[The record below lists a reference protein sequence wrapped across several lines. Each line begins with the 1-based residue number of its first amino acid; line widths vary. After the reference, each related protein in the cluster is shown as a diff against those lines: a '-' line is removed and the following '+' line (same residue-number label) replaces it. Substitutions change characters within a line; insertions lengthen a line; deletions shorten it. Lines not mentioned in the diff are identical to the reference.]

1 MRSIYET
8 IISIRSDFVRYMNG
22 RLLIWTSA
30 IVVALALMFT
40 ISSTRADEIEKSV
53 VPGIET
59 FLEQNLDWIEGK
71 RVGLVTN
78 PTGVDRELQ
87 SSADLLFEHPDV
99 ELTALFGPEHGI
111 RGSQEAGEY
120 IESYTDERTGLP
132 VYSLYGPTWKPSEDM
147 LKDVDVLLF
156 DIQDI
161 SSNVYTYIYTLGF
174 VMEAAAD
181 YDKELIVLDRPNPLG
196 GERVEGPVRSPETI
210 SFMGRYLLPVRHGMT
225 VGELATMW
233 NHEYSLGVSLKV
245 AEMDGW
251 ERDMYFEDTGL
262 PWVMTSPNIPT
273 METGY
278 LYAGTELL
286 DDTSLS
292 TGLGTTKPFQL
303 LGAPWIDGEDL
314 VSDLRDRNL
323 PGVAFR
329 SAYFTPMSGTYS
341 GELIGGVE
349 VHIKDIASI
358 DLVELGLNL
367 VDAMRDQ
374 NPDKFKMTA
383 SYANLI
389 GDPDVPGMIMD
400 NMPVD
405 DIMAS
410 WETDL
415 EEWID
420 NVWSKYLLYGPYPE
434 GAERYEAEGNLG
446 ILPHDISAAVGETV
460 DIQVAGFAAD
470 GSRLDINPADIQWTV
485 NGDIGYIEDGQF
497 HATEDGVGQVIAT
510 YEGLT
515 ATRDID
521 VSATAIE
528 NIRFGSHPTYTR
540 VVFDLNKTI
549 NAYEITEAHGKLEM
563 RIPFGEIS
571 GELDPEGGIKAISSS
586 PVLTEVEYYKDG
598 DDFVA
603 VFDLKVDHV
612 GYETPTFS
620 ERIVIDLL
628 H

>member
-1 MRSIYET
+1 MRL
-8 IISIRSDFVRYMNG
+8 MNG
-22 RLLIWTSA
+22 RLLIWSGA
-30 IVVALALMFT
+30 IVLVVTLMFT
-40 ISSTRADEIEKSV
+40 FSSIVADETEKPV

-59 FLEQNLDWIEGK
+59 LLEQHLDWVEGK

-78 PTGVDRELQ
+78 PTGVDRELS

-111 RGSQEAGEY
+111 RGSQEAGAY
-120 IESYTDERTGLP
+120 IESYIDERTGLP

-147 LKDVDVLLF
+147 LEDVDVILF

-161 SSNVYTYIYTLGF
+161 SSNVYTYIYSLGF
-174 VMEAAAD
+174 VMEAAAEF
-181 YDKELIVLDRPNPLG
+181 DKELIILDRPNPLG
-196 GERVEGPVRSPETI
+196 GERVEGPVRSPETV

-273 METGY
+273 VETGY

-303 LGAPWIDGEDL
+303 LGAPWIDGESL
-314 VSDLRDRNL
+314 VSDLRAREL

-329 SAYFTPMSGTYS
+329 SAYFTPMSGKYK
-341 GELIGGVE
+341 GELVGGVE
-349 VHIKDIASI
+349 VHIKDIAKV

-367 VDAMRDQ
+367 VDGMRDQ
-374 NPDKFKMTA
+374 NPDKFTMTA

-389 GDPDVPGMIMD
+389 GDPDVPGMILED
-400 NMPVD
+400 TPINEV
-405 DIMAS
+405 IGS
-410 WETDL
+410 WEADL
-415 EEWID
+415 NKWID
-420 NVWSKYLLYGPYPE
+420 SVWSQYLLYGPYPE
-434 GAERYEAEGNLG
+434 DSNRYEVEGNLG
-446 ILPHDISAAVGETV
+446 ILPHDISAAVGEIV
-460 DIQVAGFAAD
+460 DLQVAGFNANGD
-470 GSRLDINPADIQWTV
+470 RLDIDLEDIEWSV
-485 NGDIGYIEDGQF
+485 IGDIGYVEDGQF
-497 HATEDGVGQVIAT
+497 HATHDGVGQIIAT

-515 ATRDID
+515 AIRDVD
-521 VSATAIE
+521 VSATAIK
-528 NIRFGSHPTYTR
+528 NIRFGSHPEYTR
-540 VVFDLNKTI
+540 VVFDLNKTV
-549 NAYEITEAHGKLEM
+549 NAYIIGEENGKLEI

-571 GELDPEGGIKAISSS
+571 GELDPSGGVKTMASS
-586 PVLTEVEYYKDG
+586 PVLTGVEYYKDG
-598 DDFVA
+598 DDFIA
-603 VFDLKVDHV
+603 MFDLKVDRV
-612 GYETPTFS
+612 DYETPTFS

-628 H
+628 HE

>member
-1 MRSIYET
+1 MIFLRP
-8 IISIRSDFVRYMNG
+8 MNH
-22 RLLIWTSA
+22 RWMIWTST
-30 IVVALALMFT
+30 VVMALALIFT
-40 ISSTRADEIEKSV
+40 ISSTQADETEKSV

-59 FLEQNLDWIEGK
+59 FLEQHLEWVEGK

-78 PTGVDRELQ
+78 PTGVDRNLS

-132 VYSLYGPTWKPSEDM
+132 VYSLYGPTWKPSEEM
-147 LKDVDVLLF
+147 LEDVDVILF

-196 GERVEGPVRSPETI
+196 GERIEGPVRSPETV
-210 SFMGRYLLPVRHGMT
+210 SFMGRYLIPVRHGMT

-233 NHEYSLGVSLKV
+233 NHEYSLGASLKV

-251 ERDMYFEDTGL
+251 ERDMYFEDTKL

-329 SAYFTPMSGTYS
+329 SANFTPMSGTYS
-341 GELIGGVE
+341 GELVGGVE
-349 VHIKDIASI
+349 VHIKDIASV

-374 NPDKFKMTA
+374 NPDKFTMSA

-389 GDPDVPGMIMD
+389 GDPDVPGLIMD
-400 NMPVD
+400 DMPVEEV
-405 DIMAS
+405 IGS
-410 WETDL
+410 WEADL
-415 EEWID
+415 NEWID
-420 NVWSKYLLYGPYPE
+420 NVWSQYLLYSPYPE
-434 GAERYEAEGNLG
+434 GADRYDADGSLG
-446 ILPHDISAAVGETV
+446 ILPHDISAAIGETV
-460 DIQVAGFAAD
+460 DIQVAGFTPD
-470 GSRLDINPADIQWTV
+470 GSKLDIDTNDIEWAV
-485 NGDIGYIEDGQF
+485 SDDIGFIENGQF
-497 HATEDGVGQVIAT
+497 NATQDGVGQITAT

-528 NIRFGSHPTYTR
+528 NIRFGSHPKYSR
-540 VVFDLNKTI
+540 VVFDLNKTTDSFDM
-549 NAYEITEAHGKLEM
+549 TEEDGKLEM
-563 RIPFGEIS
+563 RIPFGDIS
-571 GELDPEGGIKAISSS
+571 GELDPEGGMKAMSSS
-586 PVLTEVEYYKDG
+586 PVLKEVEYYKDG
-598 DDFVA
+598 DHFVA
-603 VFDLKVDHV
+603 IFNLKVDHID
-612 GYETPTFS
+612 YETPAFS
-620 ERIVIDLL
+620 ERIVIDLM
-628 H
+628 HD

>member
-1 MRSIYET
+1 MRHIY
-8 IISIRSDFVRYMNG
+8 G
-22 RLLIWTSA
+22 RLLLWTGVVVMA
-30 IVVALALMFT
+30 IALTFT
-40 ISSTRADEIEKSV
+40 FSSTQADETEKSV

-59 FLEQNLDWIEGK
+59 FLEQHLDWVKDK

-78 PTGVDRELQ
+78 PTGVDRELS

-111 RGSQEAGEY
+111 RGSQEAGAY

-147 LKDVDVLLF
+147 LEDVDVLLF

-174 VMEAAAD
+174 VMEAAAEL
-181 YDKELIVLDRPNPLG
+181 DKEVIVLDRPNPLG
-196 GERVEGPVRSPETI
+196 GERVEGPLRSPETV

-233 NHEYSLGVSLKV
+233 NHEYSLGTSLKV

-273 METGY
+273 VETGY

-303 LGAPWIDGEDL
+303 LGAPWIDGEEL
-314 VSDLRDRNL
+314 VSDLRERDL
-323 PGVAFR
+323 PGVALR
-329 SAYFTPMSGTYS
+329 AANFTPTSGTYS
-341 GELIGGVE
+341 GELVGGVE
-349 VHIKDIASI
+349 VHIKDFASI
-358 DLVELGLNL
+358 DLVELGLHL
-367 VDAMRDQ
+367 LDAMRDQ
-374 NPDKFKMTA
+374 NPEKFEMEA

-389 GDPDVPGMIMD
+389 GNPDVPGMILD
-400 NMPVD
+400 DMPVD
-405 DIMAS
+405 EIMAS
-410 WETDL
+410 WE
-415 EEWID
+415 EELNEWTD
-420 NVWSKYLLYGPYPE
+420 NVWSQYLLYGPYQDESEP
-434 GAERYEAEGNLG
+434 YESEGNLG
-446 ILPHDISAAVGETV
+446 ILPHDISAAIGETV
-460 DIQVAGFAAD
+460 DIQVEGFDAE
-470 GSRLDINPADIQWTV
+470 SNRLDIDPADIQWSV
-485 NGDIGYIEDGQF
+485 SDDIGYVEAGQF
-497 HATEDGVGQVIAT
+497 HATQDGSGQVTAT

-515 ATRDID
+515 ATRHID

-528 NIRFGSHPTYTR
+528 DIRFGSHPEYSR
-540 VVFDLNKTI
+540 VVFDLNKTA
-549 NAYEITEAHGKLEM
+549 NSYDMTEGEGTLEM

-571 GELDPEGGIKAISSS
+571 GELDAEGGIKAMPSS
-586 PVLTEVEYYKDG
+586 PVLSEVAYYKDG

-612 GYETPTFS
+612 TYETPTFS

-628 H
+628 HE